1 MRDME
6 TNHQVDIAKEEEAI
20 KEKIEENENILTGI
34 SDQLDKMK
42 DLKTITARAEVSGE
56 IQAL

>member
-1 MRDME
+1 ME